1 MRTTT
6 AEQPPTSSLVFLFLG
21 AWAVPGAA
29 HLWQRQWTKGIVFLV
44 ALPLMFAIGIALGG
58 RLFPFRL
65 SEPLVALAAI
75 ADLGI
80 GLPYFLA
87 RASSYGGGRVTD
99 VTFEY
104 ANTFLIVAGLLNLLV
119 VLDAYDIARGRKP
132 TGAGQVSS
140 AARG

>member
-6 AEQPPTSSLVFLFLG
+6 AERPQTGSLILLVLG
-21 AWAVPGAA
+21 AWALPGAA
-29 HLWQRQWTKGIVFLV
+29 HLWQRQWAKGLVFLI
-44 ALPLMFAIGIALGG
+44 ALPLMFVIGIALGG
-58 RLFPFRL
+58 RLFPFQP

-87 RASSYGGGRVTD
+87 RALSYGGGRVTN

-119 VLDAYDIARGRKP
+119 ALDAYDSARGRKRTRP
-132 TGAGQVSS
+132 DHASS
-140 AARG
+140 PARG